1 MKTTVQKWGNSLAV
15 RIPRPFADE
24 VNLEENSAV
33 DLSVRGGKLVIV
45 PAQPELTLEAL
56 VQEITDDNRHQEFET
71 GKAVGRE
78 IW

>member
-24 VNLEENSAV
+24 VNLEENSTI

-45 PAQPELTLEAL
+45 PAEPDLTLEAL
-56 VQEITDDNRHQEFET
+56 VQAITDDNRHEELTT

>member
-24 VNLEENSAV
+24 IHLEENTAV
-33 DLSVRGGKLVIV
+33 ELSVRGGKLVIV
-45 PAQPELTLEAL
+45 PAAPEFSLDAA
-56 VQEITDDNRHQEFET
+56 VDQITDQNRHEEIAT
-71 GKAVGRE
+71 GESVGRE